1 MLSKQKKG
9 PIINMKK
16 SHLRNINV
24 AKLIFFFCV
33 VFSIIITYFTTRI
46 CIDSDASSEL
56 VLAEH
61 LSKTGQILSTDWFYS
76 TELRVINTQ
85 LIYAPLFWIFDDWH
99 MVRFF
104 GALIL
109 QGLLIASF
117 YFYTKLLGLEKN
129 VFYLCSSLF
138 LLPVSV
144 CYGRILLY
152 NCYYIPHIVFSLIIV
167 GLIFTKK
174 TGRNRT
180 SKYIGFL
187 ALLIVSFL
195 GGLGG
200 IRQLMMTHI
209 PTVLA
214 VFIYYF
220 IDDYINKSDD
230 RVFEIKRCTYI
241 VRAVCATIFSYI
253 GFSINKGYFAQ
264 NYSFTDYSENT
275 IKFLKDSLDQVLY
288 GYFHHFGFRDE
299 IKLLSVT
306 GVLSALGIVLGIYC
320 IVVSVCRII
329 SHKKEADAQK
339 NLPFVFFISY
349 TVVMLF
355 VFLIVGNGY
364 YFVLYLTPIVIWM
377 IPVFVSELHRVPKQ
391 LSCLNLKK
399 ILPFAMV
406 AIIFANG
413 FVNSAFLI
421 SGEVFEQKYEGLGYK
436 TFNAR
441 SYITPAVSFL
451 QENGYDLG
459 YAEFWSSNICTE
471 ISNGKI
477 KMINVN
483 MNFNDGTF
491 YYYDWLT
498 LKSNRSLEDKKKFL
512 LLSAEEYQKMAKT
525 EELQKCEIVYKDDYY
540 TIFDLA
546 EHNIVK

>member
-1 MLSKQKKG
+1 
-9 PIINMKK
+9 MKK
-16 SHLRNINV
+16 SYLKNINI
-24 AKLIFFFCV
+24 AKIIFFFCV
-33 VFSIIITYFTTRI
+33 VFSIIITYFTTQI

-61 LSKTGQILSTDWFYS
+61 LSKTGQILSTDWLYS

-85 LIYAPLFWIFDDWH
+85 LIYTPLFWIFEDWH

-104 GALIL
+104 GSLIL
-109 QGLLIASF
+109 QGILIASF
-117 YFYTKLLGLEKN
+117 YFYTSLLGLEKN
-129 VFYLCSSLF
+129 MFYICSSLY

-144 CYGRILLY
+144 CYGRIVLY

-174 TGRNRT
+174 SGRNPAT
-180 SKYIGFL
+180 KYARFL
-187 ALLIVSFL
+187 SLLIVSFL

-209 PTVLA
+209 PAILA
-214 VFIYYF
+214 VFIYCF

-230 RVFEIKRCTYI
+230 RVFEIKRCAVI
-241 VRAVCATIFSYI
+241 VRAVCSAAFSCI
-253 GFSINKGYFAQ
+253 GFLINKVYFAQ
-264 NYSFTDYSENT
+264 NYSFVDYSENI
-275 IKFLKDSLDQVLY
+275 IKILNNSADQVLY

-306 GVLSALGIVLGIYC
+306 GVLSALAIVLGIYC
-320 IVVSVCRII
+320 FIVSICRII
-329 SHKKEADAQK
+329 RYKKEANALK
-339 NLPFVFFISY
+339 KLPFVFFISY

-355 VFLIVGNGY
+355 VFFIVGDGY

-377 IPVFVSELHRVPKQ
+377 IPFFVLEMRNVPKH
-391 LSCLNLKK
+391 LSFLNLKK
-399 ILPFAMV
+399 ILPYVMV
-406 AIIFANG
+406 VIIFTNG

-421 SGEVFEQKYEGLGYK
+421 SGKMFEQKYEGLTYK

-441 SYITPAVSFL
+441 GYITPAVLFL

-459 YAEFWSSNICTE
+459 YAGFWNSNISTE

-483 MNFNDGTF
+483 INSNDGTI

-498 LKSNRSLEDKKKFL
+498 LKSNRDLINKKKFL
-512 LLSAEEYQKMAKT
+512 LLSVDEYQTCIKNEKI
-525 EELQKCEIVYKDDYY
+525 QKCEIVYRDDFYVIY
-540 TIFDLA
+540 DLA
-546 EHNIVK
+546 EKNLFE

>member
-1 MLSKQKKG
+1 M
-9 PIINMKK
+9 IK
-16 SHLRNINV
+16 SPLKNINIP
-24 AKLIFFFCV
+24 KIFFFFCV
-33 VFSIIITYFTTRI
+33 GFSIIITYFTTQI

-61 LSKTGQILSTDWFYS
+61 LSKTCQILSTDWFYS

-85 LIYAPLFWIFDDWH
+85 LIYTPLFWIFDDWH

-109 QGLLIASF
+109 QGILILSF
-117 YFYTKLLGLEKN
+117 YFYTHLLDIEKN
-129 VFYLCSSLF
+129 TFYICSALY

-144 CYGRILLY
+144 CYGRIALY
-152 NCYYIPHIVFSLIIV
+152 NCYYIPHIVLSLIIV
-167 GLIFTKK
+167 GLIFAKK
-174 TGRNRT
+174 NSRKPS
-180 SKYIGFL
+180 SKC
-187 ALLIVSFL
+187 ARLLSLFIVSFL

-209 PTVLA
+209 PAILA
-214 VFIYYF
+214 VLIYYF

-230 RVFEIKRCTYI
+230 HVFERKRCAFI
-241 VRAVCATIFSYI
+241 VRAVCSTFFSCI
-253 GFSINKGYFAQ
+253 GFMINKLYFAQ
-264 NYSFTDYSENT
+264 NYSFKDYSTNT
-275 IKFLKDSLDQVLY
+275 IKILNESLDQVLY

-306 GVLSALGIVLGIYC
+306 GVLSALGVVLGIYC
-320 IVVSVCRII
+320 FIVSLYRII
-329 SHKKEADAQK
+329 RYKKEANVQ
-339 NLPFVFFISY
+339 NTLPFVFFIAY

-355 VFLIVGNGY
+355 VFFIVGDGY
-364 YFVLYLTPIVIWM
+364 SFVLYFTPIVIWM
-377 IPVFVSELHRVPKQ
+377 IPIFVLEMRNVPKH
-391 LSCLNLKK
+391 LSLLNLKK
-399 ILPFAMV
+399 ILPYIMV
-406 AIIFANG
+406 VIIFING

-421 SGEVFEQKYEGLGYK
+421 SGKIFEQKYEGLGYK
-436 TFNAR
+436 TYNAR

-459 YAEFWSSNICTE
+459 YAGFWNSNISTE

-483 MNFNDGTF
+483 MNFNDGTI

-498 LKSNRSLEDKKKFL
+498 LKSNRSLVNKKKFI
-512 LLSAEEYQKMAKT
+512 LLSVDEYYKLTKN
-525 EELQKCEIVYKDDYY
+525 EELQKCEIVYRDDYY
-540 TIFDLA
+540 VIYDLT
-546 EHNIVK
+546 ENDLFE